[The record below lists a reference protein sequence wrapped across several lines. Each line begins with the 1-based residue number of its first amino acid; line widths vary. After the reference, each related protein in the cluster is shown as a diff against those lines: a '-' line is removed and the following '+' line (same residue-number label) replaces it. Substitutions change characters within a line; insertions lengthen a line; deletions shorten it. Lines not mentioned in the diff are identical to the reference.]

1 MTVCATDVVAPMLA
15 APKVI
20 VLFPAGMA
28 VETRFRDFLRGLVL
42 EGDYLSHI
50 TPALNVSLA
59 WAMARFASSDFV
71 FPTAYLCKVG
81 MRSVREGLE
90 LIFVTVFAGFGAD
103 VISGTVAYWFGLAWL
118 NGL

>member
-15 APKVI
+15 APEVI

-28 VETRFRDFLRGLVL
+28 VQTGFRDFFRGLVL
-42 EGDYLSHI
+42 EGDYLSQV
-50 TPALNVSLA
+50 TAALNVILA
-59 WAMARFASSDFV
+59 WAMAGFAPSDFV
-71 FPTAYLCKVG
+71 LPAAYLCKVG
-81 MRSVREGLE
+81 MRSVREGFE
-90 LIFVTVFAGFGAD
+90 LIFVTVFAGFAAD